1 MAKKLTYSLT
11 YPKPI
16 EAAFADLQNPAF
28 QEGKLLNVGAKDPKV
43 TISSNEDGSVT
54 IVLERHNPVTGVPSA
69 VKKLTGDWQHV
80 IEKMTW
86 GAAQA
91 DGSRVAPHVT
101 EFVGLP
107 LAMQGTL
114 TLTPNGDVTLLTL
127 DAEFKSGVPLVGG
140 KLESTAIDE
149 TKTSMDAEGEFSG
162 RFTG

>member
-1 MAKKLTYSLT
+1 MSKKLTYTLT

-16 EAAFADLQNPAF
+16 EAAFADIQNSAF

-43 TISSNEDGSVT
+43 TITAGDDGSVE
-54 IVLERHNPVTGVPSA
+54 ILLERHNPVTGVPSA

-80 IEKMTW
+80 IERMTW
-86 GAAQA
+86 GPERQ
-91 DGSRVAPHVT
+91 DGSRVAPHTT

-107 LAMQGTL
+107 LAMHGTL
-114 TLTPNGDVTLLTL
+114 TLTPNGEVTLLTL

-149 TKTSMDAEGEFSG
+149 TRSSMDAEGEFSG